1 MLSIHIF
8 SCKINLLDL
17 AIDGGQFMEY
27 INNLRNLRME
37 RGYTQVDI
45 AEILQTTQQQYS
57 CSENGKNE
65 LPIRHL
71 IKLCEFYQVSSDY
84 ILGIHLK
91 K

>member
-1 MLSIHIF
+1 M
-8 SCKINLLDL
+8 KLLDL
-17 AIDGGQFMEY
+17 AINGGLFMEY
-27 INNLRNLRME
+27 INNLRKLRME

-45 AEILQTTQQQYS
+45 AEVLQTTQQQYS
-57 CSENGKNE
+57 CYENGKNE
-65 LPIRHL
+65 MPIRHL